1 MITMLKLILP
11 LKKNTITTVSYDC
24 EKINAIIQKK
34 IPKKKDAKKPIT
46 HRKTNKK
53 I

>member
-1 MITMLKLILP
+1 M
-11 LKKNTITTVSYDC
+11 TVK
-24 EKINAIIQKK
+24 KINAIIQKQK
-34 IPKKKDAKKPIT
+34 FPKKKDAKKPIT

>member
-1 MITMLKLILP
+1 M
-11 LKKNTITTVSYDC
+11 TVLYDC
-24 EKINAIIQKK
+24 EKKINAIIQKK
-34 IPKKKDAKKPIT
+34 MSQKKKDAKKPIT